1 MEKEGDTVPNRI
13 IKESICTSE
22 NIAALS
28 MGAEVLFYHLIVKA
42 DDYGVYFGNE
52 QIIRSTCYPLKTDE
66 IKLKQVTAWVNELV
80 SAGLVNAYIAEDGK
94 KYIQFAKWAK
104 HQQIRAKRSK
114 YPTMDD
120 SCQQLIADDC
130 KCHRNPIQS
139 NPNPI
144 QSESAQSADEIESCF
159 LALWDLYPK
168 KAGKS
173 AVTKKAKAELHKA
186 GFDVVSSAI
195 ETYKSEIQR
204 ENRDIQYV
212 KNGSTFFNGAWR
224 DYVSSEQEPTK
235 PPKKEVELNEAGFP
249 VIDFGLS
256 KYGDF

>member
-1 MEKEGDTVPNRI
+1 MPNRI

-66 IKLKQVTAWVNELV
+66 IKLKQVESWLNELV

-114 YPTMDD
+114 YPVMDG
-120 SCQQLIADDC
+120 SCNQLISDDC
-130 KCHRNPIQS
+130 KCPRNPIQS

-168 KAGKS
+168 KVDKS
-173 AVTKKAKAELHKA
+173 SVSKKAKAELHKA

-195 ETYKSEIQR
+195 ENYKAKIQR

-212 KNGSTFFNGAWR
+212 KNGSTFFNGAWK
-224 DYVSSEQEPTK
+224 DYLESSELSEEPQK
-235 PPKKEVELNEAGFP
+235 PKRGGSF
-249 VIDFGLS
+249 
-256 KYGDF
+256 

>member
-1 MEKEGDTVPNRI
+1 MPNRI

-66 IKLKQVTAWVNELV
+66 IKLKQVESWLNELV

-114 YPTMDD
+114 YPIMDD
-120 SCQQLIADDC
+120 SCNQLIADDC
-130 KCHRNPIQS
+130 KCPRNPIQS

-168 KAGKS
+168 KEGKS
-173 AVTKKAKAELHKA
+173 SVSKKAKIELHKA
-186 GFDVVSSAI
+186 GFDVVSAAI
-195 ETYKSEIQR
+195 ENYKAKIQR

-224 DYVSSEQEPTK
+224 DYVVEDKPEEQMPQQQRRK
-235 PPKKEVELNEAGFP
+235 SF
-249 VIDFGLS
+249 
-256 KYGDF
+256 

>member
-1 MEKEGDTVPNRI
+1 MPNRI

-66 IKLKQVTAWVNELV
+66 IKLKQVESWLNELV

-114 YPTMDD
+114 YPIMDD
-120 SCQQLIADDC
+120 SCNQLIADDC
-130 KCHRNPIQS
+130 KCPRNPIQS
-139 NPNPI
+139 NPNRRK
-144 QSESAQSADEIESCF
+144 AQMRLRVVFWLFGTCTLKRKGS
-159 LALWDLYPK
+159 LPYRK
-168 KAGKS
+168 KQRLRYTKLVLMLLPLLLKITRRKSNGK
-173 AVTKKAKAELHKA
+173 TELC
-186 GFDVVSSAI
+186 SM
-195 ETYKSEIQR
+195 
-204 ENRDIQYV
+204 
-212 KNGSTFFNGAWR
+212 
-224 DYVSSEQEPTK
+224 
-235 PPKKEVELNEAGFP
+235 
-249 VIDFGLS
+249 
-256 KYGDF
+256 

>member
-1 MEKEGDTVPNRI
+1 MPNRI

-114 YPTMDD
+114 YPAMDD
-120 SCQQLIADDC
+120 SCNQLISDDC
-130 KCHRNPIQS
+130 KCHR
-139 NPNPI
+139 NPI

-168 KAGKS
+168 KEGKS
-173 AVTKKAKAELHKA
+173 SVSKKAKIELHKA

-195 ETYKSEIQR
+195 ENYKAKIQR

-224 DYVSSEQEPTK
+224 DYVVVDKLEEPMPQQQRRK
-235 PPKKEVELNEAGFP
+235 SF
-249 VIDFGLS
+249 
-256 KYGDF
+256 

>member
-1 MEKEGDTVPNRI
+1 MPNRI

-66 IKLKQVTAWVNELV
+66 IKLKQVESWLNELI

-94 KYIQFAKWAK
+94 KYIQFAKWSK

-120 SCQQLIADDC
+120 YCNQLISDDC
-130 KCHRNPIQS
+130 KCPRNPIQS

-159 LALWDLYPK
+159 LALWELYPK
-168 KAGKS
+168 KVDKS
-173 AVTKKAKAELHKA
+173 SVSKKAKAELHKA
-186 GFDVVSSAI
+186 GFDVVSVAI
-195 ETYKSEIQR
+195 ENYKAEIQR
-204 ENRDIQYV
+204 ENRDIKYV
-212 KNGSTFFNGAWR
+212 KNGSTFFNGAWKG
-224 DYVSSEQEPTK
+224 YIEPASPSETLPQAPRRK
-235 PPKKEVELNEAGFP
+235 
-249 VIDFGLS
+249 S
-256 KYGDF
+256 Y

>member
-1 MEKEGDTVPNRI
+1 MPNRI

-66 IKLKQVTAWVNELV
+66 IKLKQVESWLNELV

-94 KYIQFAKWAK
+94 KYIQFAKWSK

-120 SCQQLIADDC
+120 SCNQLISDDINC
-130 KCHRNPIQS
+130 NQMISNVPVIQSNPIRIQS
-139 NPNPI
+139 NPNRRK
-144 QSESAQSADEIESCF
+144 AQMRLRVAF
-159 LALWDLYPK
+159 
-168 KAGKS
+168 
-173 AVTKKAKAELHKA
+173 
-186 GFDVVSSAI
+186 
-195 ETYKSEIQR
+195 
-204 ENRDIQYV
+204 
-212 KNGSTFFNGAWR
+212 
-224 DYVSSEQEPTK
+224 
-235 PPKKEVELNEAGFP
+235 
-249 VIDFGLS
+249 
-256 KYGDF
+256 